1 MRLNALRISEGD
13 NVAVALEDIPAGGAV
28 RISGGEQFA
37 AAERIPF
44 AHKVAIRAIAGG
56 EAVVK
61 YGVAIAFAAGD
72 IARGGWVHAHN
83 AKSYWVEKRK

>member
-1 MRLNALRISEGD
+1 MRLNAIRINEND

-28 RISGGEQFA
+28 RISSGEQFA
-37 AAERIPF
+37 AVERIPF

-61 YGVAIAFAAGD
+61 YGVPIAFAKSD
-72 IARGGWVHAHN
+72 VARGGWVHSHN
-83 AKSYWVEKRK
+83 AKSYWVEKRQ